1 MYQSRHSGCES
12 ERLGRRRPDLYYPS
26 PIGEIPTDPG
36 EGRWE
41 TRLSRVPDEHKAT
54 DCYIT
59 NACLEVRGQVH
70 ADSCYELRLLR
81 LFRTEYI
88 AKLPDGEEVMGDY
101 GKKAPAITRAIE
113 AEKNVRRVYLEL
125 YEHYL
130 GPTLALILNGRWDDA
145 YEVYRAMC
153 QDMENRYLKGAGL
166 PRADVRE
173 DGEDAHVNLP

>member
-1 MYQSRHSGCES
+1 MYQSSHSGCES
-12 ERLGRRRPDLYYPS
+12 ERFGRRRPDLYYPS
-26 PIGEIPTDPG
+26 PIGKAPADPG

-41 TRLSRVPDEHKAT
+41 THLSRAPNGHKAP

-59 NACLEVRGQVH
+59 NACLEVWGQVH

-130 GPTLALILNGRWDDA
+130 GPTLALISNGRWDDA

-153 QDMENRYLKGAGL
+153 QDMENRHLKGADL
-166 PRADVRE
+166 PRTVV
-173 DGEDAHVNLP
+173 GEEGRTLM